1 MIDPQFHQKALE
13 KLDKLLQTNPG
24 ADISGV
30 VLRIDNYFVTV
41 TREGRVQW
49 FEQDGLGGIKHP
61 EIVDPRTPVQTM
73 AEINAR
79 HGRNHLGK
87 RR

>member
-1 MIDPQFHQKALE
+1 VIDPQFHVKALE

-24 ADISGV
+24 ADIAGV

-49 FEQDGLGGIKHP
+49 FEQDGLGGLKLPSTDIRP
-61 EIVDPRTPVQTM
+61 PIEAM

-79 HGRNHLGK
+79 HGRSTSGRK
-87 RR
+87 K